1 MGEVAEEVVE
11 AKEDKNIGKDMT
23 GLFIYILIGSIAGMV
38 MGTIGIGGGAIIIVS
53 LLYVAH
59 FSQKLAQGTTL
70 LIVAAP
76 VSLLA
81 AYNYYRKGFV
91 NLKAAIIIAIC
102 FLIFSFIG
110 SQLAVVL
117 PKEILKRILGI
128 GLILLGLKIVFF

>member
-1 MGEVAEEVVE
+1 MA
-11 AKEDKNIGKDMT
+11 DLLT
-23 GLFIYILIGSIAGMV
+23 YILIGSIAGTV
-38 MGTIGIGGGAIIIVS
+38 MGTIGVGGGAIIIFS

-59 FSQKLAQGTTL
+59 FPQKLAQGTTL

-91 NLKAAIIIAIC
+91 NVKAAVIIMIC

-110 SQLAVVL
+110 SQFASIL
-117 PKEILKRILGI
+117 PKEVLKPMLGTM
-128 GLILLGLKIVFF
+128 LILMGLKIIFF

>member
-1 MGEVAEEVVE
+1 MADLV
-11 AKEDKNIGKDMT
+11 
-23 GLFIYILIGSIAGMV
+23 IYILIGSIAGIV

-59 FSQKLAQGTTL
+59 FPQKLAQGTTL

-81 AYNYYRKGFV
+81 AYNYYRNGFV
-91 NLKAAIIIAIC
+91 DLKSAVIIMIS

-110 SQLAVVL
+110 SHLAAIL
-117 PKEILKRILGI
+117 PGEALKTILGI
-128 GLILLGLKIVFF
+128 GLILMGLKIVFF

>member
-1 MGEVAEEVVE
+1 MA
-11 AKEDKNIGKDMT
+11 DLLT
-23 GLFIYILIGSIAGMV
+23 YILIGSIAGMV
-38 MGTIGIGGGAIIIVS
+38 MGTMGIGGGAIIIVS

-59 FSQKLAQGTTL
+59 FPQKLAQGTTL

-91 NLKAAIIIAIC
+91 NLKAAVIITIC
-102 FLIFSFIG
+102 FLIFSFMG
-110 SQLAVVL
+110 SQLATTL

-128 GLILLGLKIVFF
+128 GLILMGLKVVFF

>member
-1 MGEVAEEVVE
+1 MV
-11 AKEDKNIGKDMT
+11 
-23 GLFIYILIGSIAGMV
+23 GLLTYILIGSIAGIV
-38 MGTIGIGGGAIIIVS
+38 MGAIGIGGGAIIIVS

-59 FSQKLAQGTTL
+59 FPQKLAQGTTL

-91 NLKAAIIIAIC
+91 NLKAAVIIAIC

-110 SQLAVVL
+110 SQLAAIL
-117 PKEILKRILGI
+117 PKEILKRMLGI
-128 GLILLGLKIVFF
+128 GLILLGLKIAFF